1 MALDMTITCIDDHVQ
16 GIVPIVY
23 VLTFWIQ
30 KVMFTVVIA
39 RQANPRF
46 NQTSIFSCLR
56 SVFSVVNSENTGSC
70 EKYIFQSVI
79 KACKSARKPYKS
91 LIITKNSQ
99 KIRYLF

>member
-39 RQANPRF
+39 RQTNPRF

-56 SVFSVVNSENTGSC
+56 SVFSVAIVKIQEVVKNTFFNLS
-70 EKYIFQSVI
+70 
-79 KACKSARKPYKS
+79 
-91 LIITKNSQ
+91 
-99 KIRYLF
+99 